1 MAAAAETATQ
11 TISPGRNV
19 VTIPEKYKTM
29 MIRKMEG
36 AKHSSILFF
45 DRIAMAPAIGIIS
58 KAPISVLS
66 SSLLPTVFLCPY
78 LLLLLLFPGRPL
90 PLVIRR
96 LQMQKPLIPYRD
108 FLCEPRKPGF

>member
-1 MAAAAETATQ
+1 
-11 TISPGRNV
+11 
-19 VTIPEKYKTM
+19 

-58 KAPISVLS
+58 KTPISALS
-66 SSLLPTVFLCPY
+66 SPLLPTVFLCPY
-78 LLLLLLFPGRPL
+78 LPLLFLLPRRTF

-96 LQMQKPLIPYRD
+96 LQMQKSLIPYRN
-108 FLCEPRKPGF
+108 FLCEPR